1 MINGIVNI
9 YKEKGYTSHDV
20 VAVLRK
26 VVGQKKIG
34 HTGTLDPD
42 ATGVLPVCLGRATK
56 VCELLTDH
64 DKTYEALLLL
74 GKTTDTQDISGEVL
88 EEKNPAHLTEEEV
101 RSCIESFIGEYD
113 QVPPMYSALKVN
125 GKKLY
130 ELAREGKTVERKS
143 RRVQIHGIRILEMN
157 LPHVRM
163 EVDCSK
169 GTYIRT
175 LCHDIGEKLQVG
187 GCMEE
192 LERTKVGRFLKEDA
206 VTLDEVRQKMEQ
218 GEGAELFTPLDQIF
232 AELPAVTVTDAKAWM
247 SYNGN
252 DLPERFLLEKE
263 EWTDGQ
269 EVRVY
274 DSRKNFIGLYQYR
287 APKKLFHIKKMFLD
301 PEAEKIEKSST
312 NKTDMQ
318 YIKGLDAFDGRNH
331 TAVTLGKFDGLH
343 RGHQKLLNRIMKYA
357 KKEDCDSVVCA
368 FDMDRDCLMT
378 NEERRAFLEDKVDYL
393 IEIPFTREMMEMEA
407 EKFID
412 EILYKKLHAS
422 HIVVGTDF
430 NFGHEKRGNHQMLE
444 KYAAKYGYT
453 VDVVEKAY
461 YKDREIS
468 STYIRELL
476 LDGNVPLA
484 NELLGYPYEIT
495 SVVEHGQQLGRTLG
509 FPTMNLAPQGK
520 KILPKYGVYAC
531 RVLVDGVWYGGV
543 GNAGVK
549 PTVAQEKRRLFEVY
563 VYGYEG
569 DAYGKTATVQILEFE
584 RPETKF
590 HSVEELK
597 DRVMKDMQYGG
608 EYLKNHPL
616 DER

>member
-88 EEKNPAHLTEEEV
+88 EEKDPAHLTEEEV
-101 RSCIESFIGEYD
+101 HSCIESFIGEYD
-113 QVPPMYSALKVN
+113 QIPPMYSALKVN

-301 PEAEKIEKSST
+301 PEAEKIEK
-312 NKTDMQ
+312 
-318 YIKGLDAFDGRNH
+318 
-331 TAVTLGKFDGLH
+331 
-343 RGHQKLLNRIMKYA
+343 
-357 KKEDCDSVVCA
+357 
-368 FDMDRDCLMT
+368 
-378 NEERRAFLEDKVDYL
+378 
-393 IEIPFTREMMEMEA
+393 
-407 EKFID
+407 
-412 EILYKKLHAS
+412 
-422 HIVVGTDF
+422 
-430 NFGHEKRGNHQMLE
+430 
-444 KYAAKYGYT
+444 
-453 VDVVEKAY
+453 
-461 YKDREIS
+461 
-468 STYIRELL
+468 
-476 LDGNVPLA
+476 
-484 NELLGYPYEIT
+484 
-495 SVVEHGQQLGRTLG
+495 
-509 FPTMNLAPQGK
+509 
-520 KILPKYGVYAC
+520 
-531 RVLVDGVWYGGV
+531 
-543 GNAGVK
+543 
-549 PTVAQEKRRLFEVY
+549 
-563 VYGYEG
+563 
-569 DAYGKTATVQILEFE
+569 
-584 RPETKF
+584 
-590 HSVEELK
+590 
-597 DRVMKDMQYGG
+597 
-608 EYLKNHPL
+608 
-616 DER
+616 

>member
-88 EEKNPAHLTEEEV
+88 EERDPGNLTEEEV

-113 QVPPMYSALKVN
+113 QIPPMYSALKVN

-143 RRVQIHGIRILEMN
+143 RKVQIHGIRILEMN

-175 LCHDIGEKLQVG
+175 LCHDIGEKLRVG
-187 GCMEE
+187 SCMEE

-252 DLPERFLLEKE
+252 DLPEHFLLEKE

-301 PEAEKIEKSST
+301 PEAEKIEK
-312 NKTDMQ
+312 
-318 YIKGLDAFDGRNH
+318 
-331 TAVTLGKFDGLH
+331 
-343 RGHQKLLNRIMKYA
+343 
-357 KKEDCDSVVCA
+357 
-368 FDMDRDCLMT
+368 
-378 NEERRAFLEDKVDYL
+378 
-393 IEIPFTREMMEMEA
+393 
-407 EKFID
+407 
-412 EILYKKLHAS
+412 
-422 HIVVGTDF
+422 
-430 NFGHEKRGNHQMLE
+430 
-444 KYAAKYGYT
+444 
-453 VDVVEKAY
+453 
-461 YKDREIS
+461 
-468 STYIRELL
+468 
-476 LDGNVPLA
+476 
-484 NELLGYPYEIT
+484 
-495 SVVEHGQQLGRTLG
+495 
-509 FPTMNLAPQGK
+509 
-520 KILPKYGVYAC
+520 
-531 RVLVDGVWYGGV
+531 
-543 GNAGVK
+543 
-549 PTVAQEKRRLFEVY
+549 
-563 VYGYEG
+563 
-569 DAYGKTATVQILEFE
+569 
-584 RPETKF
+584 
-590 HSVEELK
+590 
-597 DRVMKDMQYGG
+597 
-608 EYLKNHPL
+608 
-616 DER
+616 

>member
-88 EEKNPAHLTEEEV
+88 EEKDPAHLTEEEV
-101 RSCIESFIGEYD
+101 RSCIESFIGAYD

-143 RRVQIHGIRILEMN
+143 RRVQIYGIRILEMN

-192 LERTKVGRFLKEDA
+192 LERTKVGRFLKKDA

-301 PEAEKIEKSST
+301 PEAEKIEK
-312 NKTDMQ
+312 
-318 YIKGLDAFDGRNH
+318 
-331 TAVTLGKFDGLH
+331 
-343 RGHQKLLNRIMKYA
+343 
-357 KKEDCDSVVCA
+357 
-368 FDMDRDCLMT
+368 
-378 NEERRAFLEDKVDYL
+378 
-393 IEIPFTREMMEMEA
+393 
-407 EKFID
+407 
-412 EILYKKLHAS
+412 
-422 HIVVGTDF
+422 
-430 NFGHEKRGNHQMLE
+430 
-444 KYAAKYGYT
+444 
-453 VDVVEKAY
+453 
-461 YKDREIS
+461 
-468 STYIRELL
+468 
-476 LDGNVPLA
+476 
-484 NELLGYPYEIT
+484 
-495 SVVEHGQQLGRTLG
+495 
-509 FPTMNLAPQGK
+509 
-520 KILPKYGVYAC
+520 
-531 RVLVDGVWYGGV
+531 
-543 GNAGVK
+543 
-549 PTVAQEKRRLFEVY
+549 
-563 VYGYEG
+563 
-569 DAYGKTATVQILEFE
+569 
-584 RPETKF
+584 
-590 HSVEELK
+590 
-597 DRVMKDMQYGG
+597 
-608 EYLKNHPL
+608 
-616 DER
+616 

>member
-88 EEKNPAHLTEEEV
+88 EEKDPGNLAEEKV

-113 QVPPMYSALKVN
+113 QIPPMYSALKVN

-143 RRVQIHGIRILEMN
+143 RKVQIHGIRILEMN

-287 APKKLFHIKKMFLD
+287 ALKKLFHIKKMFLD
-301 PEAEKIEKSST
+301 PEAEKIEK
-312 NKTDMQ
+312 
-318 YIKGLDAFDGRNH
+318 
-331 TAVTLGKFDGLH
+331 
-343 RGHQKLLNRIMKYA
+343 
-357 KKEDCDSVVCA
+357 
-368 FDMDRDCLMT
+368 
-378 NEERRAFLEDKVDYL
+378 
-393 IEIPFTREMMEMEA
+393 
-407 EKFID
+407 
-412 EILYKKLHAS
+412 
-422 HIVVGTDF
+422 
-430 NFGHEKRGNHQMLE
+430 
-444 KYAAKYGYT
+444 
-453 VDVVEKAY
+453 
-461 YKDREIS
+461 
-468 STYIRELL
+468 
-476 LDGNVPLA
+476 
-484 NELLGYPYEIT
+484 
-495 SVVEHGQQLGRTLG
+495 
-509 FPTMNLAPQGK
+509 
-520 KILPKYGVYAC
+520 
-531 RVLVDGVWYGGV
+531 
-543 GNAGVK
+543 
-549 PTVAQEKRRLFEVY
+549 
-563 VYGYEG
+563 
-569 DAYGKTATVQILEFE
+569 
-584 RPETKF
+584 
-590 HSVEELK
+590 
-597 DRVMKDMQYGG
+597 
-608 EYLKNHPL
+608 
-616 DER
+616 